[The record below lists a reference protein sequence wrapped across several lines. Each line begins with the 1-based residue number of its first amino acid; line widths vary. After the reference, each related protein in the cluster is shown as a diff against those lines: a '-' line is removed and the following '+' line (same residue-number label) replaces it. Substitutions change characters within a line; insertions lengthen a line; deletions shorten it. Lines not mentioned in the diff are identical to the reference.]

1 VQLVTVRFDRV
12 FDVVHGMHNRKEVT
26 FFGFQYGPK
35 RVFGVRAPGRQNID
49 VNAVI
54 TAYLKKEDDWQTLV
68 GWFNHSTGEVV
79 VESAAYEVFFLILT
93 GAVSVMLLK
102 GGFSPPLL
110 PFLLLLAMFG
120 WSTWCIRSLLLLR
133 RARSELERMKVLPT
147 PTLTFPSSGQ
157 PAAAT
162 EVKR

>member
-1 VQLVTVRFDRV
+1 MQLVTVRFDRV

-35 RVFGVRAPGRQNID
+35 RVVGVRAPGRQNLE

-79 VESAAYEVFFLILT
+79 VESAAYEVFFVVVT
-93 GAVSVMLLK
+93 VAMSAALLK
-102 GGFSPPLL
+102 GGFSL
-110 PFLLLLAMFG
+110 PVFPSLLLLAMGG
-120 WSTWCIRSLLLLR
+120 WSIWCIRSALFLR
-133 RARSELERMKVLPT
+133 RVRRELERMKVEPT
-147 PTLTFPSSGQ
+147 PALTFPPSGQ
-157 PAAAT
+157 L
-162 EVKR
+162 